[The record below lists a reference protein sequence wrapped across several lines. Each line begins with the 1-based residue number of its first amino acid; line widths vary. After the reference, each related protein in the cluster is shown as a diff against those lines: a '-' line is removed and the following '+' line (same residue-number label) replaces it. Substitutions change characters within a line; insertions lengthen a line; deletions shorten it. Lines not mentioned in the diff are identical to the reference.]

1 MTVKEKYEVAK
12 EMYAKIGV
20 DTDKAV
26 DITEKHPRFP
36 CTAGR
41 GMT

>member
-26 DITEKHPRFP
+26 DILKKNPGIHALL
-36 CTAGR
+36 AGR
-41 GMT
+41 